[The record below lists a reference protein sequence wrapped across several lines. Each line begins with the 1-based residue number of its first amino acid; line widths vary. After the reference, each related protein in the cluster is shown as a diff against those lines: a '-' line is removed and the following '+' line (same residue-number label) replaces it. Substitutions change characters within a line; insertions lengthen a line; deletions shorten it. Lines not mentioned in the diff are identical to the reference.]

1 MDARAREVEGMVN
14 LSNWTDI
21 LLHGDLS
28 MTATSMETALLVLF
42 LAFCTG
48 HIIGWV
54 YMWTHT
60 GLSYS
65 RMFVASLVVIPPIVA
80 LVMMLM
86 SGNIIVAFGLL
97 AVFAVVRFRNVLKDT
112 RDTTFILWSIVMGLA
127 VGTMRFS
134 TAIMGCLCI
143 ALIFLY
149 LRFTS
154 FGSRHRY
161 DVVLSLHWT
170 GATTGT
176 AILRPILRRHSV
188 RAHLA
193 GQRSSD
199 DEGLDLSYHLLL
211 RDPSRSRE
219 LLAELE
225 GVEGVASASL
235 YHREEDESEI

>member
-1 MDARAREVEGMVN
+1 MTELNSWIDLM
-14 LSNWTDI
+14 
-21 LLHGDLS
+21 LHGDIA
-28 MTATSMETALLVLF
+28 ATMGGVETGLLVMF
-42 LAFCTG
+42 LAFCLG

-65 RMFVASLVVIPPIVA
+65 RMFVASLVVIPAIVA
-80 LVMMLM
+80 LVMTLM

-134 TAIMGCLCI
+134 TAILGCLAVAI
-143 ALIFLY
+143 IFLY

-170 GATTGT
+170 GATAG
-176 AILRPILRRHSV
+176 AAALRPILRRHSV

-225 GVEGVASASL
+225 GIEGVASASL